1 MASVADLEGGMN
13 AARQK
18 LSEYTQT
25 SPTVI
30 KEEIDKAWHPLISGA
45 ANEVSQMKQD
55 FLPRYFTG
63 MMNEGYGM
71 GTSEADLSPTQKLS
85 QMGSTLG
92 QFSGDLGRGQ
102 AVVDYLG
109 GSVKDIY
116 AQALDALKW
125 KTGLAQQEYSNW
137 FDQWSLERQLEEQA
151 RARAA
156 SQAQSDWLQKM
167 LSQLYAGQSMGDGM
181 GRGEGQGTGTSP
193 GLGKPGTSIGVVP
206 TGRGVG
212 VIGSKPS
219 SSLMSGIS
227 NIAKSLLS
235 NYGF

>member
-1 MASVADLEGGMN
+1 MASVADIESGMN

-25 SPTVI
+25 SPTVL
-30 KEEIDKAWHPLISGA
+30 KEEIDKAWHPLLSGA

-55 FLPRYFTG
+55 FLPRYFEG
-63 MMNEGYGM
+63 MMNTGYGM
-71 GTSEADLSPTQKLS
+71 GTSESDLSPTQKLS

-137 FDQWSLERQLEEQA
+137 WDQYSLERQMEEQA

-167 LSQLYAGQSMGDGM
+167 LSQLYAGQNMGNPAGA
-181 GRGEGQGTGTSP
+181 GQGGGVGGSP
-193 GLGKPGTSIGVVP
+193 GLGKPGSSIGIVP
-206 TGRGVG
+206 TGKGIG
-212 VIGSKPS
+212 NIGSKVPASLLSGLS
-219 SSLMSGIS
+219 SA
-227 NIAKSLLS
+227 AKSILS

>member
-1 MASVADLEGGMN
+1 MASVADIEAGMN

-156 SQAQSDWLQKM
+156 AAAQSNSILDAINALLK
-167 LSQLYAGQSMGDGM
+167 
-181 GRGEGQGTGTSP
+181 RGPQTAQPVT
-193 GLGKPGTSIGVVP
+193 
-206 TGRGVG
+206 
-212 VIGSKPS
+212 IGSAP
-219 SSLMSGIS
+219 LNTVASGIKTGITRTMQPLYDYMKATPQERV
-227 NIAKSLLS
+227 NTIGNTVKNLL
-235 NYGF
+235 GF

>member
-1 MASVADLEGGMN
+1 MASIADLEGGMN

-25 SPTVI
+25 SPAVL

-45 ANEVSQMKQD
+45 ANEVSKMKQD

-116 AQALDALKW
+116 QQALDALKW

-137 FDQWSLERQLEEQA
+137 FDQWSLERQLAEQA
-151 RARAA
+151 KARAA
-156 SQAQSDWLQKM
+156 SNAQSNWLQQM
-167 LSQLYAGQSMGDGM
+167 LSQLYAGQSSGSGS
-181 GRGEGQGTGTSP
+181 GGGGGTGGDRGP
-193 GLGKPGTSIGVVP
+193 NQRGKSIGVVP
-206 TGRGVG
+206 TGSGIG
-212 VIGSKPS
+212 KIGSMVPTSLLSGLS
-219 SSLMSGIS
+219 SA
-227 NIAKSLLS
+227 AKSLLS